1 MEMYR
6 DAREATGFHEADQL
20 DQGLTNPIDG
30 PDQYLV
36 DLTTVDRVNQR
47 QFAGASILLHCGRTV
62 GEYPSYRPSVF
73 AGYRLQPLDLILIGK
88 RAIWR

>member
-1 MEMYR
+1 MEMIR
-6 DAREATGFHEADQL
+6 GDAREATGFHEADQL

-47 QFAGASILLHCGRTV
+47 QFAWGV
-62 GEYPSYRPSVF
+62 DPSSLWPDSR
-73 AGYRLQPLDLILIGK
+73 
-88 RAIWR
+88 

>member
-1 MEMYR
+1 MTPEERQVSMKPTNSIKDLPIR
-6 DAREATGFHEADQL
+6 SMDQIS
-20 DQGLTNPIDG
+20 T
-30 PDQYLV
+30 LV

-62 GEYPSYRPSVF
+62 GEYPSYRPSAF
-73 AGYRLQPLDLILIGK
+73 ASYCLQPLDLILIGK